1 MSTIP
6 LVMTAAGPVA
16 TDPTTLRQN
25 LIDSVAAEV
34 PDYTANLPGSLI
46 EDVAS
51 TDVGAL
57 TTIDQA
63 RVEAVIRPIHC
74 GVEGFALDLAARELL
89 DLGTVLRSEIA
100 SANEVVDGAA
110 RQS

>member
-63 RVEAVIRPIHC
+63 RVEAVRRFSSASRAAPHA
-74 GVEGFALDLAARELL
+74 FASRR
-89 DLGTVLRSEIA
+89 VRSTFE
-100 SANEVVDGAA
+100 S
-110 RQS
+110 RTPPT